1 MKLPPSLGG
10 TDFAHDFPPPR
21 KTLPPPRF
29 EIGHPPPVGGGEILP
44 PHRWGGE
51 DLSCL
56 RDNPSVPIRILR
68 ALGQSCRRNPAP
80 NIVGSHH
87 LPQDRRRTRFQ
98 LMNHSQ
104 LVLNASASGMI
115 SHRERPK
122 NFWAP
127 SAPRFIVYCT
137 SCHQGKRDGK
147 SPLWKPSFR
156 YSLRS

>member
-1 MKLPPSLGG
+1 MIFPLQEKPSPPQDLKSV
-10 TDFAHDFPPPR
+10 T
-21 KTLPPPRF
+21 
-29 EIGHPPPVGGGEILP
+29 
-44 PHRWGGE
+44 PHRWGGEKSYPPTGGGE